1 MLNPP
6 LPEEGKHMYAFAP
19 DFFFLNTRGNEKAE
33 FIMAVKSQGSQR
45 AKDFTSLRLTRLP
58 IALLRPLG
66 LI

>member
-1 MLNPP
+1 ML
-6 LPEEGKHMYAFAP
+6 LLQI
-19 DFFFLNTRGNEKAE
+19 FFFFNTMGNEKAE

-45 AKDFTSLRLTRLP
+45 AKDFTSLRLIRLP